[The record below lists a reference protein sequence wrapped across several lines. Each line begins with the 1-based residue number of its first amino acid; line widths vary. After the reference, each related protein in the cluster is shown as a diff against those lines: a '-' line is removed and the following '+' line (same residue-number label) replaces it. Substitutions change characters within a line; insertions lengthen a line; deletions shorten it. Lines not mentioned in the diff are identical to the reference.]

1 MPVWVVK
8 ALAVGPGVVVSVVVV
23 ALTLAAAP
31 APTAAAVALVLAGV
45 VSAAGNGAWEGP
57 AAAIV
62 LGARR
67 LRPSERDELAAVL
80 TQLCRV
86 GLGPPLVEL
95 RVRQSRV
102 IGAIGAGRRTVV
114 VSTGLI
120 EAVVLGELPS
130 RQAAAVV
137 AHSAVLVR
145 EGLTR
150 ADLLIGC
157 TSAPWRATRATVR
170 AVSSWGRRLP
180 FTQAAWRLR
189 VVVVDVAVVQA
200 VQVGRVGLAVT
211 IAAIGAFSYALP
223 VWERRWHD
231 LLVRAGDEGVAR
243 AGFGDGLVAFLRM
256 CPRTDAARARL
267 RALVPSGTQRPSLGP
282 VTR

>member
-8 ALAVGPGVVVSVVVV
+8 ALAVGPGVVVSVVMV
-23 ALTLAAAP
+23 ALTLAAVP
-31 APTAAAVALVLAGV
+31 APTAAGATVVLAALVA
-45 VSAAGNGAWEGP
+45 AAGRSAWEGS
-57 AAAIV
+57 AARVV

-67 LRPSERDELAAVL
+67 PRPAELEELAAVL

-95 RVRQSRV
+95 RVKRCRV
-102 IGAIGAGRRTVV
+102 IGATGAGRRTVV

-120 EAVVLGELPS
+120 EAVVLGDLPS
-130 RQAAAVV
+130 RQAAALV

-157 TSAPWRATRATVR
+157 VSAPWRATRATVR
-170 AVSSWGRRLP
+170 TVSSWGRRLP
-180 FTQAAWRLR
+180 LTQAVWRLR
-189 VVVVDVAVVQA
+189 VVVVAVAVAQA
-200 VQVGRVGLAVT
+200 VQVGQVGLAVT
-211 IAAIGAFSYALP
+211 IAAIGVFSYAVP

-231 LLVRAGDEGVAR
+231 LLVRAGDGGVAR
-243 AGFGDGLVAFLRM
+243 ASFGDGLVAFLRT
-256 CPRTDAARARL
+256 CPRTDATKARL
-267 RALVPSGTQRPSLGP
+267 RALVPPRAQRPA
-282 VTR
+282 